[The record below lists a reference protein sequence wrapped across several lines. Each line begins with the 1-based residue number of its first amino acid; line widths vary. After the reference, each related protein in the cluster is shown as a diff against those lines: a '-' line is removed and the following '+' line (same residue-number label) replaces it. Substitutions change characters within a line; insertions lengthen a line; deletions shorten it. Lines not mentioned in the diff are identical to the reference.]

1 MRTPLNKKIV
11 LFALLT
17 ALGLM
22 AVLPSLAALVRD
34 TQHREYYSHIP
45 VIAAVSAYLIFRRR
59 KDMFR
64 GVASFHPA
72 GLALLVVGAFLGV
85 TGKVAGFGRG
95 DQVTTVTLAVL
106 LAWWGTYLVLFG
118 KGTDRRAFFPF
129 AFLLLAVP
137 VPMAVLEKV
146 IAALVAGSTSMTRVF
161 FQAFGVPFF
170 QERAVFYLPGF
181 SIEVARECSG
191 IRSSLALLVTTI
203 LAGHIFLRRFRGQA
217 LLAVAVFPVAILKN
231 AVRILTLY
239 LLSYFVDIGIIQ
251 GGFLH
256 RFGGFIFFGMGMA
269 VLGLFLWFLR
279 EQEQHR

>member
-137 VPMAVLEKV
+137 VPLVVLEKV

-161 FQAFGVPFF
+161 FQALGVPFV
-170 QERAVFYLPGF
+170 QAGPIFYMSGF
-181 SIEVARECSG
+181 SMEVAKECSG
-191 IRSSLALLVTTI
+191 IRSSLALLVTAV
-203 LAGHIFLRRFRGQA
+203 LAGHIFLKKFRGQA
-217 LLAVAVFPVAILKN
+217 LLAVAVFPVTVLKN
-231 AVRILTLY
+231 AIRIATLY
-239 LLSYFVDIGIIQ
+239 LLAYFVDIRIIA

-256 RFGGFIFFGMGMA
+256 RSGGFIFFGLGLA
-269 VLGLFLWFLR
+269 ALGLFVWFLR
-279 EQEQHR
+279 AREPRS